1 MNPPQNLT
9 VPGGVVKR
17 IHPKILFLL
26 AVFRALLQFWPHYPM
41 ENSGIAGFRRRAWIK
56 CLAGLFGFAAI
67 FGIFIAISK
76 AGYQFNNPF
85 KLIAPCIPFVYF
97 CIGFIEL
104 VTGRPY
110 RQLAQAWM
118 ALKGWQRGVIG
129 TFIVLAALAM
139 MLVCMGI
146 VFTYFV
152 H

>member
-1 MNPPQNLT
+1 MRVQIAGVSQPP
-9 VPGGVVKR
+9 V
-17 IHPKILFLL
+17 
-26 AVFRALLQFWPHYPM
+26 AVAQFWIVRRHHTM
-41 ENSGIAGFRRRAWIK
+41 DNSDITANFRRRAWIK
-56 CLAGLFGFAAI
+56 CLVGVVGFGAI
-67 FGIFIAISK
+67 FAIFVAISK
-76 AGYQFNNPF
+76 AGYEFNNPF

-129 TFIVLAALAM
+129 TFIVLAAIVIM
-139 MLVCMGI
+139 IVGMGV
-146 VFTYFV
+146 VFTYII